1 MEIEGNYTA
10 ALRYVVLHNI
20 MEEWNADK
28 RHRNGRKEMLQRWQ
42 ADMLKRM
49 GKRTVA
55 LVPRRSGKTV
65 LMSLEILKELLG
77 ENLKSGTR
85 PRTVI
90 FVSKDFDAV
99 GQVMDYISTLM
110 ESFEWMRKMFKYTES
125 THVLELR

>member
-10 ALRYVVLHNI
+10 ALRYVVLHKI